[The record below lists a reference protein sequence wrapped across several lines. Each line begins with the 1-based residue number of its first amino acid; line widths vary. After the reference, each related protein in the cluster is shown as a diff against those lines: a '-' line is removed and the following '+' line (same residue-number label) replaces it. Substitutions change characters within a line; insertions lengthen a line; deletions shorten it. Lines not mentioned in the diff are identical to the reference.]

1 MKIEMTKGGSRRHPN
16 QPCYR
21 TAASHSLDLYFISKV
36 MCSKYV
42 KIIHVFELHVFSDV
56 QCFGDPEF
64 FMKAKHAEHPHDL
77 LRQNMTKSPTL
88 REGLRGALRSQSR
101 QSRSFAFQR
110 CFPPLCS
117 GCGALR
123 LRRALRCALHHLGE
137 ADPPRHRKKSKAGL
151 DSLANVWWGDDG

>member
-42 KIIHVFELHVFSDV
+42 KIIHVFKLHVFSDV
-56 QCFGDPEF
+56 QCFGDPEL

-77 LRQNMTKSPTL
+77 LCQNMTKKPHPERRSPWRLPIAVAAVAAVAVFCVSAVFSPALLGVRRIAARATL
-88 REGLRGALRSQSR
+88 CAT
-101 QSRSFAFQR
+101 
-110 CFPPLCS
+110 PP
-117 GCGALR
+117 G
-123 LRRALRCALHHLGE
+123 
-137 ADPPRHRKKSKAGL
+137 
-151 DSLANVWWGDDG
+151 